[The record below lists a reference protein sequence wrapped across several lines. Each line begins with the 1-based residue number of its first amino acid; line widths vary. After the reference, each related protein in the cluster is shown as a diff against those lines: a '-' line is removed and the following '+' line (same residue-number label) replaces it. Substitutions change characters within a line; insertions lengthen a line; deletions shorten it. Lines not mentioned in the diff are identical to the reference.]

1 MNSNSYFMRIIQI
14 FCLPGQPCRVRDHYH
29 VHRLSFWLNLIPRF
43 MSEQYS
49 RKMDNGQAEDHHGA
63 YDKDDDLG
71 GFLYLRHHLLDN
83 FNDLTSYDGPVR
95 DITLK
100 SITSGTSSARVKST
114 PTETGW
120 LRTSGSVY
128 SDNLGN
134 ESLTLLAMLNRKF
147 ASGTSGSKASSISS
161 LHNST
166 GTVKGAEA
174 GASSGQEQQDPDSP
188 VPSHLTA
195 LAVTI
200 MVGFS
205 LLVLNIL
212 IFAGVYYQL
221 NRHPDRHQQ
230 HHDDANGTVLLY
242 ESTNNANHY
251 DHQYHQHAT
260 QVQQHL

>member
-1 MNSNSYFMRIIQI
+1 
-14 FCLPGQPCRVRDHYH
+14 
-29 VHRLSFWLNLIPRF
+29 
-43 MSEQYS
+43 
-49 RKMDNGQAEDHHGA
+49 MDNGQGDDHHSA

-83 FNDLTSYDGPVR
+83 FNDLTSYDGSVR

-114 PTETGW
+114 PAETGW
-120 LRTSGSVY
+120 LRTSGSVF
-128 SDNLGN
+128 SDNTGN
-134 ESLTLLAMLNRKF
+134 ESLNLLAMLNRKF
-147 ASGTSGSKASSISS
+147 SSGSGGSKASSSISS

-166 GTVKGAEA
+166 GTVKGPEA
-174 GASSGQEQQDPDSP
+174 GTSSGQEQQDPNSP

-221 NRHPDRHQQ
+221 NRHSDRQQ
-230 HHDDANGTVLLY
+230 RSDDSNGTVLLY
-242 ESTNNANHY
+242 DSANNANHY
-251 DHQYHQHAT
+251 EHSAYHQ
-260 QVQQHL
+260 QHHTVINDVSFPFQN